1 MRFLNNLF
9 LILLLLFFSSSF
21 VLSQEKGGFK
31 NSLNNVEEQFNVK
44 FSYVNSAIE
53 DISLDIELTTLDS
66 LQEILDYLNTN
77 TYLKVV
83 KIDERYISIALKENT
98 YNVCG
103 YLIDFE
109 GKPISNVNIIVLGK
123 SYGTITNTE
132 GYFSLKNL
140 EISDYVEINHIGFIS
155 IVKNVNQFYNS
166 DGLCTTLL
174 LSENNVELQ
183 EVIVRN
189 YITKSL
195 SKLNDGTIRLD
206 TQAFDILAGQ
216 VEPDLLQTSQA
227 FPGIETPDESVANIN
242 VRNGTSDQNAVY
254 WDDIKM
260 YHATHFFGLISAIN
274 PFLTNSISIVKN
286 GTSSKYNDGVS
297 SAIFLETDN
306 EINDKIQ
313 AGLGANMVAT
323 DGYAIIPINNKLEL
337 NASYRRSISDF
348 VNTPTYNAY
357 FDKTFQNNSI
367 ANNSNNTTFNFY
379 DVNLSALYK
388 LSEKHQL
395 KANFIRIDNQLTHK
409 EIDTSNLKD
418 AITQGS
424 LAYGMTY
431 SYRSGKK
438 FNLELSS
445 YHSNYELLSD
455 NYQNNQEQLVKQR
468 NDVTENTI
476 KTVASYR
483 FNDENNFT
491 LGYQLN
497 ETGILNAL
505 NVNNPIFNRI
515 QKGVMI
521 NHAAFVEN
529 EYIKEQWY
537 VRSGIRFNYFDQLKE
552 YTIEPRF
559 NLKYSINDHLSLNG
573 KFEWKSQY
581 TAQVIDFLDDF
592 LGVES
597 RRWVLASEDIPLIK
611 SRQASVGLTYE
622 KKKLVVDLGL
632 FHKSVNGILISSL
645 GFQNQIQDRRIN
657 GDQTSYGLE
666 ALLNKRFKK
675 TNIWTTYTLSKSELL
690 FPNINDHPFTDTN
703 DIRHSSIFGIN
714 HFFSD
719 RLNLSL
725 TYNLKSGRPYSV
737 PVAGQE
743 TTQNGSIVT
752 VNYDELNAERLQL
765 YNRLD
770 LSASFL
776 VLDKE
781 HINLKL
787 KAGVLNVLNNKQT
800 LQRYYVVDENDNSK
814 AREININSLRITPN
828 ISLRVNFN

>member
-1 MRFLNNLF
+1 MRFLNNL
-9 LILLLLFFSSSF
+9 LVLLFLLFGLSSLF
-21 VLSQEKGGFK
+21 SQEKGGFK
-31 NSLNNVEEQFNVK
+31 SSLNSLEEFYNVK

-53 DISLDIELTTLDS
+53 DISLDKNLDTFES
-66 LQEILDYLNTN
+66 LQEVLDYLNTY

-83 KIDERYISIALKENT
+83 RIDDRYISISVKENT
-98 YNVCG
+98 YEVCG

-123 SYGTITNTE
+123 SYGTITNSE
-132 GYFSLKNL
+132 GYFAIKNL
-140 EISDYVEINHIGFIS
+140 EISDYIEINHIGFTS
-155 IVKNVNQFYNS
+155 IIKNVNQFYNS
-166 DGLCTTLL
+166 SGVCETLL

-183 EVIVRN
+183 EVVVRN

-206 TQAFDILAGQ
+206 TKAFDILAGQ
-216 VEPDLLQTSQA
+216 VDPDLLQTSQA

-260 YHATHFFGLISAIN
+260 YHASHFFGLISAIN

-306 EINDKIQ
+306 MINDSIQ
-313 AGLGANMVAT
+313 GGVGVNMIAT
-323 DGYAIIPINNKLEL
+323 DGYIIAPLNNKLEL
-337 NASYRRSISDF
+337 NASYRRSINDF
-348 VNTPTYNAY
+348 INTPTYNAY
-357 FDKTFQNNSI
+357 FDKTFQNNTI
-367 ANNSNNTTFNFY
+367 GNNANNTSFNFY

-388 LSEKHQL
+388 LSEKHQF
-395 KANFIRIDNQLTHK
+395 KANFIKIDNKLTHK

-418 AITQGS
+418 AISQGS
-424 LAYGMTY
+424 TAYGMTY
-431 SYRSGKK
+431 SYLSGKK
-438 FNLELSS
+438 IALDISG

-468 NDVTENTI
+468 NDVTENTL
-476 KTVASYR
+476 KATANYYLNSY
-483 FNDENNFT
+483 NKIT

-515 QKGVMI
+515 QKGVII

-537 VRSGIRFNYFDQLKE
+537 VRSGIRFNYFDKLKE

-559 NLKYSINDHLSLNG
+559 NVKYNLNNHLSFSG

-597 RRWVLASEDIPLIK
+597 RRWVLSSSDIPLIK
-611 SRQASVGLTYE
+611 SRQASLGLTY
-622 KKKLVVDLGL
+622 KKRKLILDLAL
-632 FHKSVNGILISSL
+632 FHKTVNGILISSL
-645 GFQNQIQDRRIN
+645 GFQNQIQDRRIS
-657 GDQTSYGLE
+657 GDQASYGLE
-666 ALLNKRFKK
+666 ILLNKRFKK
-675 TNIWTTYTLSKSELL
+675 TNLWTTYTWSKSELL
-690 FPNINDHPFTDTN
+690 FPEINTNYFTDTN

-714 HFFSD
+714 HYFTD
-719 RLNLSL
+719 NLNISL
-725 TYNLKSGRPYSV
+725 TYNLKSGRPYSI
-737 PVAGQE
+737 PVDGQE
-743 TTQNGSIVT
+743 TSQNGSIVT
-752 VNYDELNAERLQL
+752 VNYDTLNAERLAPYQ
-765 YNRLD
+765 RLD
-770 LSASFL
+770 FSASYTIL
-776 VLDKE
+776 NKQR
-781 HINLKL
+781 INLKL
-787 KAGVLNVLNNKQT
+787 KAGILNILNSQQT
-800 LQRYYVVDENDNSK
+800 LQRYYVVDENDTTK
-814 AREININSLRITPN
+814 AREINIQSLRITPN
-828 ISLRVNFN
+828 VSLRVNFN